1 MHKSTLLIIGIL
13 FYAVSFSQG
22 TLTGK
27 LVDSTTGKPLPL
39 ATVTVFNAAD
49 TNLITYRLTNN
60 DGDFKVPGLPLNIE
74 NRVVIS
80 FSGFGVFRQEFTL
93 TSSQTELNLGTI
105 KISPDAQSLDEVL
118 VFAERPP
125 VTVRADTIE
134 FNAAAF
140 KTLPTALVE
149 DLLKKLPGVQVD
161 GDGNISV
168 NGKKVNRIMVDGK
181 DFFGNDPKMATRN
194 LPANMIDK
202 VQVTDD
208 KDEKELNPDRPE
220 GDLGQVINLKL
231 KKGVKKGWFGKAYAG
246 GGTDDLYETGAILNM
261 FKDTMQVS
269 LIGFSNNL
277 NRAGFGFNDIRSLGG
292 FDRSGMNMLMIN
304 GNGGINVNGISF
316 GGMGDGINRSTGA
329 GFNMNHVLKNN
340 LTLNTQYF
348 YGNSRNDIEE
358 INNQQQFLGDSILNT
373 RFNRREVLK
382 GNNHRLGFGLKG
394 KIDSLSRFDF
404 KPTLT
409 FNNQDSRGLTD
420 TYNQSNYEGLLNE
433 GVNRLTNLSNQLG
446 YEHSLLYFKNFR
458 KKGRTLNLSNNINFN
473 DIENEQ
479 TNNVL
484 NTFYDNGNSYDELT
498 DQLRIQDQKNLT
510 ANLNATYI
518 DPISKILNLRLG
530 YSMNYFDNQFTIETY
545 NKENGSEKYEVPN
558 LNLTNDLGRISWR
571 NTLSGGLN
579 LKIKELSITGMAN
592 LLRLDI
598 NNQFKTQA
606 QEVNQNYTYL
616 LPSINVNYK
625 GFNASYNVNVS
636 PASMTDIQPIPDNTN
651 PLFIRYGNPDLQP
664 SKSHSVSLNMF
675 KNLPAKTLFY
685 SVYLNGN
692 IRENAIT
699 RNRIIRADGVQES
712 TPINIDGQH
721 SFYSNAHFNKQFK
734 FKNNF
739 QFSVGGGYNFNYDR
753 NYLVVNDR
761 KSYVTTLRMGPSFN
775 TGINFNDK
783 LEWNIRYNR
792 NFNFSNYENE
802 VFDDLDVNTYNLNSE
817 LVIRWPK
824 NFVLETNIQ
833 YRYNDLVA
841 PGIQKTV
848 TLLNAGLTYLFL
860 KDQKGQLKI
869 SAYDLLNENISV
881 VRSTKENM
889 IIDRQLNNLQRYY
902 LLTFS
907 YNIRDFKAGKVG
919 GTQRFFFF

>member
-1 MHKSTLLIIGIL
+1 MHKFTLLIIGIVFSVL
-13 FYAVSFSQG
+13 AFSQG
-22 TLTGK
+22 TLAGK

-80 FSGFGVFRQEFTL
+80 FSGFGVFRKEFTL
-93 TSSQTELNLGTI
+93 SSSQTVLELGTI
-105 KISPDAQSLDEVL
+105 KISPDAKSLDEVL
-118 VFAERPP
+118 VYSERPP

-168 NGKKVNRIMVDGK
+168 NGKRVNRIMVDGK

-202 VQVTDD
+202 VQVAED

-231 KKGVKKGWFGKAYAG
+231 KKGVKKGWFGKTYAG
-246 GGTDDLYETGAILNM
+246 GGTDDLYEAGAILNL

-373 RFNRREVLK
+373 RFNRREVVR

-433 GVNRLTNLSNQLG
+433 GVNRLQNLSDQVG
-446 YEHSLLYFKNFR
+446 YEHSLMYFKNFR
-458 KKGRTLNLSNNINFN
+458 KKGRTLNLSNTINFN

-484 NTFYDNGNSYDELT
+484 NTFYDNGNNYDEVT

-510 ANLNATYI
+510 TNLNATYI
-518 DPISKILNLRLG
+518 DPISKILNLRFG
-530 YSMNYFDNQFTIETY
+530 YSLNFFNNQFTIETY
-545 NKENGSEKYEVPN
+545 NKANGSEKYEVPN
-558 LNLTNDLGRISWR
+558 FSLTNDLGRIGWR

-592 LLRLDI
+592 FLKLDI
-598 NNQFKTQA
+598 KNQFKTQV

-625 GFNASYNVNVS
+625 AFNASYNVNVS

-664 SKSHSVSLNMF
+664 TKSHSVSVNMF

-692 IRENAIT
+692 ISKNAVT
-699 RNRIIRADGVQES
+699 RNRIIRPDGIQES
-712 TPINIDGQH
+712 TPVNIDGQH

-739 QFSVGGGYNFNYDR
+739 QFSVGGGYNFNYDK

-761 KSYVTTLRMGPSFN
+761 KSFVTTLRMGPSFN
-775 TGINFNDK
+775 TGVNFNDK

-802 VFDDLDVNTYNLNSE
+802 AFDDLDVNSYNLNSE

-881 VRSTKENM
+881 VRSTRENL
-889 IIDRQLNNLQRYY
+889 IIDRQLNNMQRYY

-907 YNIRDFKAGKVG
+907 YNIRNFKASKVG

>member
-1 MHKSTLLIIGIL
+1 MNKILLLAAFLFIYST
-13 FYAVSFSQG
+13 SFSQG
-22 TLTGK
+22 SITGK
-27 LVDSTTGKPLPL
+27 MVDSTTGNALPL
-39 ATVTVFNAAD
+39 ATVTVFKAAD
-49 TNLITYRLTNN
+49 TSLITYRLSNN
-60 DGDFKVPGLPLNIE
+60 NGEFKIPGLPLNIE

-80 FSGFGVFRQEFTL
+80 FSGFGVFRKEFTL
-93 TSSQTELNLGTI
+93 TTQQPDLDMGTI
-105 KISPDAQSLDEVL
+105 RIAPDSKSLDEVL
-118 VFAERPP
+118 VYAERPP
-125 VTVRADTIE
+125 VTVRKDTIE

-202 VQVTDD
+202 IQVTED

-246 GGTDDLYETGAILNM
+246 GGTDELYEAGTILNM

-292 FDRSGMNMLMIN
+292 FDRSGMNMIMMN
-304 GNGGINVNGISF
+304 SNGGVNVNGISF
-316 GGMGDGINRSTGA
+316 GGMGEGINRSTGA

-340 LTLNTQYF
+340 ITLNSQYF

-358 INNQQQFLGDSILNT
+358 LNNQQQFLGDSIYTT
-373 RFNRREVLK
+373 RSDRKEILK
-382 GNNHRLGFGLKG
+382 GNSHRLAFGLRG

-404 KPTLT
+404 KPSLT
-409 FNNQDSRGLTD
+409 ISDQLTRGLTE
-420 TYNQSNYEGLLNE
+420 TYSQSNFDGLLNE
-433 GVNRLTNLSNQLG
+433 GLNRLDNQSNEIG
-446 YEHSLLYFKNFR
+446 YQHSLMYFKNFR
-458 KKGRTLNLSNNINFN
+458 KKGRTLNLSNSFDLNNN
-473 DIENEQ
+473 ENEQ

-484 NTFYDNGNSYDELT
+484 NNFYDNGNNYTDFI

-510 ANLNATYI
+510 TNLNATYI
-518 DPISKILNLRLG
+518 DPLTKTLNLRLG
-530 YSMNYFDNQFTIETY
+530 YALNYFDNQYTIETY
-545 NKENGSEKYEVPN
+545 NKANGSEKYEIPN
-558 LNLTNDLGRISWR
+558 LSLTNDLGRISWR

-579 LKIKELSITGMAN
+579 LKLKELSITGMAN
-592 LLRLDI
+592 FLKLDI
-598 NNQFKTQA
+598 NNQFKTQN
-606 QEVNQNYTYL
+606 QQVKQNYTYL
-616 LPSINVNYK
+616 LPSLNVSYK
-625 GFNASYNVNVS
+625 AFNASYSVNVS
-636 PASMTDIQPIPDNTN
+636 PANMTDIQPIPDNTN
-651 PLFIRYGNPDLQP
+651 PLFIRYGNPDLEP
-664 SKSHSVSLNMF
+664 SKSHSISVNMF
-675 KNLPAKTLFY
+675 KNIPAKTVFY

-699 RNRIIRADGVQES
+699 RNRVIRQDGVQES

-739 QFSVGGGYNFNYDR
+739 QFSVGGGYNLNYDR
-753 NYLVVNDR
+753 NFLVVNNR
-761 KSYVTTLRMGPSFN
+761 KSYVSTLGMGPSVN
-775 TGINFNDK
+775 AGINFNDK
-783 LEWNIRYNR
+783 VEWNVRVNR
-792 NFNFSNYENE
+792 NFNFSKYENE
-802 VFDDLDVNTYNLNSE
+802 DFDDIDINTYYINSD

-824 NFVLETNIQ
+824 NFVLETNVQ
-833 YRYNDLVA
+833 YRYNDQVA

-848 TLLNAGLTYLFL
+848 TLLNGGLTYLFL
-860 KDQKGQLKI
+860 KDQKGQLKL
-869 SAYDLLNENISV
+869 SVYDLLNENINV
-881 VRSTKENM
+881 WRSTRENL
-889 IIDRQLNNLQRYY
+889 IIDRQINNMQRYY
-902 LLTFS
+902 LLTFT

>member
-1 MHKSTLLIIGIL
+1 MHKFTLLIIGIVFSVL
-13 FYAVSFSQG
+13 AFSQG
-22 TLTGK
+22 TLAGK

-80 FSGFGVFRQEFTL
+80 FSGFGVFRKEFTL
-93 TSSQTELNLGTI
+93 SSSQTVLELGTI
-105 KISPDAQSLDEVL
+105 KISPDAKSLDEVL
-118 VFAERPP
+118 VYSERPP

-168 NGKKVNRIMVDGK
+168 NGKRVNRIMVDGK

-202 VQVTDD
+202 VQVAED

-231 KKGVKKGWFGKAYAG
+231 KKGVKKGWFGKTYAG
-246 GGTDDLYETGAILNM
+246 GGTDDLYEAGAILNL

-373 RFNRREVLK
+373 RFNRREVVR

-433 GVNRLTNLSNQLG
+433 GVNRLQNLSDQVG
-446 YEHSLLYFKNFR
+446 YEHSLMYFKNFR
-458 KKGRTLNLSNNINFN
+458 KKGRTLNLSNTINFN

-484 NTFYDNGNSYDELT
+484 NTFYDNGNNYDEVT

-510 ANLNATYI
+510 TNLNATYI
-518 DPISKILNLRLG
+518 DPISKILNLRFG
-530 YSMNYFDNQFTIETY
+530 YSLNYFNNQFTIETY
-545 NKENGSEKYEVPN
+545 NKANGSEKYEVPN
-558 LNLTNDLGRISWR
+558 FSLTNDLGRIGWR

-592 LLRLDI
+592 FLKLDI
-598 NNQFKTQA
+598 KNQFKTQV

-625 GFNASYNVNVS
+625 AFNASYNVNVS

-664 SKSHSVSLNMF
+664 TKSHSVSVNMF

-692 IRENAIT
+692 ISKNAVT
-699 RNRIIRADGVQES
+699 RNRIIRPDGIQES
-712 TPINIDGQH
+712 TPVNIDGQH

-739 QFSVGGGYNFNYDR
+739 QFSVGGGYNFNYDK

-761 KSYVTTLRMGPSFN
+761 KSFVTTLRMGPSFN
-775 TGINFNDK
+775 TGVNFNDK

-802 VFDDLDVNTYNLNSE
+802 AFDDLDVNSYNLNSE

-824 NFVLETNIQ
+824 NFVLESNIQ

-841 PGIQKTV
+841 PGIQKTI

-860 KDQKGQLKI
+860 KEQKGQLKI

-881 VRSTKENM
+881 VRSTRENL
-889 IIDRQLNNLQRYY
+889 IIDRQMNNMQRYY

-907 YNIRDFKAGKVG
+907 YNIRNFKAGKVG